1 MTVLVDKTDSLPIYR
16 AKIKNSH
23 KYITGWF
30 FKTSKASYII
40 PIARYFSYVEIEES
54 TLSIH
59 TKEMID
65 SEGKEVFASLN
76 SNGIGSDITNEG
88 KYFVF
93 DSQETIPYYMMW
105 DDFTISSIK
114 EN

>member
-1 MTVLVDKTDSLPIYR
+1 MTVSADKTDNLPIYR
-16 AKIKNSH
+16 AKVKNSD

-40 PIARYFSYVEIEES
+40 PIAPYFTYVEIEES
-54 TLSIH
+54 MLSIH

-76 SNGIGSDITNEG
+76 PNGLGSDVTNEG

-93 DSQETIPYYMMW
+93 DSRETIPYYMTW
-105 DDFTISSIK
+105 DDFTITSIK